1 MSDQDLS
8 IVKRSEGDGHVVAVR
23 GEVNLR
29 TSPELHETL
38 LEIIQTRPARI
49 VLDLAGVDYMDSS
62 GIGTLVEIKRRVDK
76 YKGKF
81 ILASLRP
88 RVRGLFE
95 ITRLEQFFTIAEDAK
110 QAAQA

>member
-1 MSDQDLS
+1 
-8 IVKRSEGDGHVVAVR
+8 VVIVR

-29 TSPELHETL
+29 SSPDLHAELLALVEKK
-38 LEIIQTRPARI
+38 PARI
-49 VLDLAGVDYMDSS
+49 VLDLSGVDYMDSS

-81 ILASLRP
+81 ILAALRP

-95 ITRLEQFFTIAEDAK
+95 ITRLEQFFTIAADAGE
-110 QAAQA
+110 AATT

>member
-1 MSDQDLS
+1 MSEQDLS
-8 IVKRSEGDGHVVAVR
+8 ISKRSEGDAHVVAVR

-38 LEIIQTRPARI
+38 LEILQAKPARI
-49 VLDLAGVDYMDSS
+49 VLDLSGVDYMDSS

-81 ILASLRP
+81 ILAALRP